1 MMKMNHATYA
11 VKRQIVSMRVVF
23 LGEEEIDCICDSCLA
38 SGALIDM
45 DICANDIDFETVE
58 EAITDEDE
66 FDRLTNEI
74 IYQSPKLPTWQDCY
88 SPFADGDFATFIKIA
103 SKLDFGNNFETFKA
117 SLVEDS
123 SHAKDL
129 WANMPDHKITSLAT
143 GNYDQSVYLFRSCK
157 GKLISLWDCN

>member
-1 MMKMNHATYA
+1 MITFKYFESPENFAFLADENESCDLCGKTTDCFDA
-11 VKRQIVSMRVVF
+11 SSF

-74 IYQSPKLPTWQDCY
+74 IYQTPKLPTWQDCY
-88 SPFADGDFATFIKIA
+88 WPFADGDFATFIKIA
-103 SKLDFGNNFETFKA
+103 SKLD
-117 SLVEDS
+117 
-123 SHAKDL
+123 
-129 WANMPDHKITSLAT
+129 
-143 GNYDQSVYLFRSCK
+143 
-157 GKLISLWDCN
+157 